1 MENQQLEKSEES
13 QVQNNTASYDP
24 ISYFPHNRDY
34 ASITVS
40 ASGFSQVEL
49 TPEDIKNKKKELLHI
64 IKHEEARRKNQRT
77 AVLVSL
83 AVFMTLLT
91 LLSKYFGHFN
101 FTNWIGIIF
110 AFSGIAAAFSARQRQ
125 AAVELA
131 QFDDISLSG
140 ILVEQLATTDK
151 PTLSEIQKALTR
163 LLLKF
168 EDKDSHLLSKDQIAT
183 LTQRLKINNPVPN
196 VEVTLQFRL
205 AIIKAMKRVAN
216 QQALLSVEAIAR
228 GGDAGKYYPELVLAA
243 EEALPEIRARVA
255 RLIESNTLLRASAPE
270 LSPPNELL
278 RPASGVGE
286 ITSNNLLRPSH
297 LPLKTEQ
304 KE

>member
-1 MENQQLEKSEES
+1 MENQLIEEPEPS
-13 QVQNNTASYDP
+13 KVSDSTAAYDP
-24 ISYFPHNRDY
+24 NSYFPHNRDY
-34 ASITVS
+34 ASIAVS
-40 ASGFSQVEL
+40 ASEFSRVDL
-49 TPEDIKNKKKELLHI
+49 TAEEIRKKKKELLQVI
-64 IKHEEARRKNQRT
+64 EHEEARRKNQRT
-77 AVLVSL
+77 TVLISL
-83 AVFMTLLT
+83 AVFVTLLT

-101 FTNWIGIIF
+101 FTNWIGVIF

-140 ILVEQLATTDK
+140 ILVEQLAITDK

-243 EEALPEIRARVA
+243 QEALPEIHARVA
-255 RLIESNTLLRASAPE
+255 RLIESNTLLRGSAPE
-270 LSPPNELL
+270 LSHSQELL

-286 ITSNNLLRPSH
+286 VDSKNLLHPSDADIA
-297 LPLKTEQ
+297 Q
-304 KE
+304 R

>member
-1 MENQQLEKSEES
+1 MENQLIEEPEEVK
-13 QVQNNTASYDP
+13 VQDYTAVYEP
-24 ISYFPHNRDY
+24 TSYFPHNRDY
-34 ASITVS
+34 ASIAVS
-40 ASGFSQVEL
+40 TSGFSRIEL
-49 TPEDIKNKKKELLHI
+49 TAEDIRKKKKELLQVI
-64 IKHEEARRKNQRT
+64 EHEEARRKNQRT
-77 AVLVSL
+77 KVLVSF
-83 AVFMTLLT
+83 AIVVAILT
-91 LLSKYFGHFN
+91 LFSKHVGHFD
-101 FTNWIGIIF
+101 FTSWIGVIF
-110 AFSGIAAAFSARQRQ
+110 AFSGIASAISARQRQ

-131 QFDDISLSG
+131 QFDDISLTG
-140 ILVEQLATTDK
+140 TLIEQLQTTDK
-151 PTLSEIQKALTR
+151 PTLAAIQKALTK

-168 EDKDSHLLSKDQIAT
+168 EDQDSHLLSKDQIGT
-183 LTQRLKINNPVPN
+183 LLQRLKINNPVPN

-205 AIIKAMKRVAN
+205 AILKAMKRVAN
-216 QQALLSVEAIAR
+216 QQALPAIEAIAR

-286 ITSNNLLRPSH
+286 VDSKNLLRPSN
-297 LPLKTEQ
+297 PTVE

>member
-1 MENQQLEKSEES
+1 MENQLIEEPE
-13 QVQNNTASYDP
+13 ASKVSDSSAIYDP

-34 ASITVS
+34 ASIAVS
-40 ASGFSQVEL
+40 ASGFSREEL
-49 TPEDIKNKKKELLHI
+49 TPEDIKNKKKELLKI
-64 IKHEEARRKNQRT
+64 IEHEEARRKTQRT
-77 AVLVSL
+77 TILISL
-83 AVFMTLLT
+83 AIFATLLT
-91 LLSKYFGHFN
+91 LLSKYFGHFV
-101 FTNWIGIIF
+101 FTNWIGVIF

-183 LTQRLKINNPVPN
+183 LMQRLKINNPVPN

-243 EEALPEIRARVA
+243 QEALPEIRARVA

-270 LSPPNELL
+270 LSPTQELL

-286 ITSNNLLRPSH
+286 VESKSLLRSSDADVA
-297 LPLKTEQ
+297 
-304 KE
+304 